1 MGSKIHMKGLISME
15 KILKEILGEIKEIKT
30 EMSSMNQRIGN
41 LEAGQDRIE
50 KKLDTVYEQT
60 ATLTEFRTEVNQ
72 KLDNLTDDVEF
83 LKHKEYEHEQDIF
96 RLKRNIQVSK

>member
-1 MGSKIHMKGLISME
+1 MKGLISME